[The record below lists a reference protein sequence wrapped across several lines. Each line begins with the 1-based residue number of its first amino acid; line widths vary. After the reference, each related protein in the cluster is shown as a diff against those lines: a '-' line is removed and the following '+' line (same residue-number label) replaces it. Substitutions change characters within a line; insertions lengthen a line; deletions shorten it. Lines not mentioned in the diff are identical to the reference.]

1 MFVPQAFRD
10 KLRKLTWVQSKG
22 SKRKRWTLKNLSKDL
37 HTASG
42 RTELCQS
49 LLSRCWPM
57 RFPAQDPT
65 LRAVPAIS
73 GQCLALHQVLWS
85 QDPVQFILT
94 PEQGRQY
101 RKTQHFPRKVVY
113 KVVCLPS
120 SGRPLSQRGTGAA
133 PLCAKAPLQAS
144 WHFGEERQS
153 QAAGE
158 APAASW
164 TSASTPRLTSLTR
177 CEECQ
182 AVFNYM
188 MQVRPCV
195 HTAPEE
201 GTSSSSSCSALRK
214 GSRRNV
220 AEL

>member
-1 MFVPQAFRD
+1 M
-10 KLRKLTWVQSKG
+10 
-22 SKRKRWTLKNLSKDL
+22 
-37 HTASG
+37 
-42 RTELCQS
+42 
-49 LLSRCWPM
+49 
-57 RFPAQDPT
+57 
-65 LRAVPAIS
+65 
-73 GQCLALHQVLWS
+73 
-85 QDPVQFILT
+85 QFILT